1 MPSPETLASGRL
13 GRSTKSRKSRAS
25 SRAKAQPPA
34 ELDAHPVP
42 EPLRAF
48 VALRG
53 RPAVFVVVNEPIQRK
68 HLLRLRQE
76 LGDRRYEELDF
87 VIHSGGGDINI
98 AYLMVQLIRQHTDR
112 MNACVPLY
120 AKSAATLWCLAANQI
135 VMDESAELGPLDT
148 QIREEERGGKVGF
161 VSALNPFKTL
171 EQLRD
176 FSLETLD
183 SATRMIAGRS
193 GLDLNDSLE
202 HAIRFVQATTTPLF
216 AKLDPATL
224 GAYSRA
230 LAIGSEYGDRL
241 LSRSTDWDKNRREQV
256 LDKLVRGYPTHEY
269 IIDYTEMKDMGF
281 SVALFDENERE
292 SVDALLYWMLSEA
305 TAVRLLEPPS
315 DTLGHSEADT
325 PQAPSQPR
333 PS

>member
-1 MPSPETLASGRL
+1 M
-13 GRSTKSRKSRAS
+13 
-25 SRAKAQPPA
+25 
-34 ELDAHPVP
+34 
-42 EPLRAF
+42 
-48 VALRG
+48 ALRG
-53 RPAVFVVVNEPIQRK
+53 RPAVFVVVNEPVQLK
-68 HLLRLRQE
+68 HLLDLRKE
-76 LGDRRYEELDF
+76 LADRRYEELDF
-87 VIHSGGGDINI
+87 VIHSGGGDIHI
-98 AYLMVQLIRQHTDR
+98 AYQMAQLIRQHTSR

-148 QIREEERGGKVGF
+148 QIREEERGGKF
-161 VSALNPFKTL
+161 EYVSALNPFKTL

-183 SATRMIAGRS
+183 SATKMIVVRS

-202 HAIRFVQATTTPLF
+202 HAIRFVQATTKPLF

-224 GAYSRA
+224 GVYSRA

-241 LSRSTDWDKNRREQV
+241 LSRSTDWDKERREQV
-256 LDKLVRGYPTHEY
+256 LDKLVRGYPTHDY

-281 SVALFDENERE
+281 SVALFAENERK
-292 SVDALLYWMLSEA
+292 SVDALLDWILTDA

-315 DTLGHSEADT
+315 AASGHSKTDS
-325 PQAPSQPR
+325 PPIPSKSR